1 MIRIPIEL
9 QDELLTAVYIILGLI
24 IFLWGKAVGTNE
36 TTEQYKISEK
46 NSELLTL
53 RREVKLLLFK
63 VKTLT
68 EDNKL
73 YLNTLSGLRHLLR
86 KGEK

>member
-24 IFLWGKAVGTNE
+24 IFLRGKAVGTNE

>member
-1 MIRIPIEL
+1 VIRIPIEL

-24 IFLWGKAVGTNE
+24 IFLRGKAVGTNE

>member
-1 MIRIPIEL
+1 VIRIPIEL